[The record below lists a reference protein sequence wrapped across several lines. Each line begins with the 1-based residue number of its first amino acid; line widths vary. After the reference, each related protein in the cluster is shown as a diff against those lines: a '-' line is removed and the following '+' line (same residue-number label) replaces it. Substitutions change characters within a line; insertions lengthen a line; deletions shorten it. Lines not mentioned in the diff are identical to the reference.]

1 MRGRGCKGGTRADDD
16 MQVGVVGG
24 QGAEIGQVLT
34 KKADTEHAC
43 PLPLLSPLLPP
54 LLLPLPPSPT
64 TTALMPLPLLPQQLL
79 LLLLYRCCCCCST
92 AAAAAA
98 LPLLPLPL
106 SRCFSRFSCCRRCH
120 SRDPVVQPLHSFV
133 LPWFC
138 LRSAIVVLTPIAPC
152 SPLFHLC

>member
-79 LLLLYRCCCCCST
+79 LLLLYRCC
-92 AAAAAA
+92 
-98 LPLLPLPL
+98 
-106 SRCFSRFSCCRRCH
+106 RCH
-120 SRDPVVQPLHSFV
+120 SPAASPASPAAAVATPVTLLFSPCTHSSCLGFAFVRPSSFSPPL
-133 LPWFC
+133 
-138 LRSAIVVLTPIAPC
+138 LRAR
-152 SPLFHLC
+152 LCFICVSCQT